1 MQSRDRGIKMGDD
14 NTVDGM
20 YVLEDYDL
28 LGVLGV
34 LVCLSF
40 LTNRYIENPARDWLT
55 KRFAPQVS
63 SLN

>member
-1 MQSRDRGIKMGDD
+1 MEDD

-34 LVCLSF
+34 LGCLSL
-40 LTNRYIENPARDWLT
+40 LTNRC
-55 KRFAPQVS
+55 
-63 SLN
+63 